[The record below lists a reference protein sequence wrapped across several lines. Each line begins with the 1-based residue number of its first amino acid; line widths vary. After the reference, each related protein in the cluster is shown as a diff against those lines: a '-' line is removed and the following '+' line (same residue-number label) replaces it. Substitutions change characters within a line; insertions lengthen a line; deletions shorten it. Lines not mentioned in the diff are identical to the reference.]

1 MEIKLIVKIYKDCRI
16 KNSVYY
22 LDSKDIQAKTA
33 GSRIV
38 DLFFIGESF
47 CGNILLK
54 KKCRRNLKLPSI

>member
-1 MEIKLIVKIYKDCRI
+1 MFTTWIVKIYKDCRI
-16 KNSVYY
+16 KDNVYY

-33 GSRIV
+33 GSSIV

-54 KKCRRNLKLPSI
+54 KNCRSNFKLLSI